1 MTVSKSTV
9 TRLFIKSLIAAGA
22 GLAFTIG
29 AVWLAI
35 ANNVFV
41 MNGPELVGIQGSGL
55 AWALLGFALLGV
67 VAIVGGV
74 ITGLIAWIGAL
85 LNTWQVESKAWFIA
99 LLLLGIF
106 NFGFFAMVAYVI
118 AGPDGKRT
126 PAPLAVQAPAPA

>member
-1 MTVSKSTV
+1 MSKVTV
-9 TRLFIKSLIAAGA
+9 TRLFIASLIAAGA
-22 GLAFTIG
+22 GLVFTIG

-41 MNGPELVGIQGSGL
+41 MNGPDVVGIQGSGL
-55 AWALLGFALLGV
+55 AWTLLGFALLGV

-74 ITGLIAWIGAL
+74 ITGLISWIGAL

-118 AGPDGKRT
+118 AGPDGKRAG
-126 PAPLAVQAPAPA
+126 APIAATAPATA

>member
-1 MTVSKSTV
+1 MSKATV
-9 TRLFIKSLIAAGA
+9 TRLFIGGLIAAGA
-22 GLAFTIG
+22 GLVFTIG

-41 MNGPELVGIQGSGL
+41 MNGPDVIGIQGSGL
-55 AWALLGFALLGV
+55 AWTLLGFALLGV

-74 ITGLIAWIGAL
+74 TTGLISWIGAL

-126 PAPLAVQAPAPA
+126 RAPLAATAPATA